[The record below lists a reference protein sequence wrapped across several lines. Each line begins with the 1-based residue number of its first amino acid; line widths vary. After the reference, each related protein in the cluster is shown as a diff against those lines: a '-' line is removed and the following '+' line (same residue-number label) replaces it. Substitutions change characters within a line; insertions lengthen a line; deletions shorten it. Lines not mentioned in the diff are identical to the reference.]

1 MWELEYSREAGNYLL
16 DSGDLAYPL
25 IEAIED
31 LMQTED
37 GIPPQGCTHLSFNH
51 YLWEVAGHL
60 VLYTRLSLDRKLYVT
75 VIKPL

>member
-16 DSGDLAYPL
+16 DSGELVISL
-25 IEAIED
+25 IEAIEA
-31 LMQTED
+31 LMQTSD
-37 GIPPQGCTHLSFNH
+37 GIPPEGCTQLAFNH
-51 YLWEVAGHL
+51 HLWEVAGHL

>member
-16 DSGDLAYPL
+16 DSGELVYPV
-25 IEAIED
+25 IEAIET
-31 LMQTED
+31 LMQTAD
-37 GIPPQGCTHLSFNH
+37 GIPHAGCTHLDFNH

-60 VLYTRLSLDRKLYVT
+60 VLYTRLTLDHKLFVT